1 MCFLTLCANS
11 GHPCATSGPQF
22 VERETAERT
31 FEWLR
36 EFVRYMPNHW
46 LERNPIVVYD
56 WLLGRGHDG
65 FERHIYSPLIYGYVT
80 YSLRPAQLEFGNIPG
95 VRGSVL
101 GGTGIAV
108 SAYSPQR
115 DVAVAVARDLA
126 SEATQRG
133 IYAQAGGQPAH
144 RAAWTDDTV
153 NARAENFFRDTLAT
167 LDASSLRPRFDG
179 YIAFQR
185 QAGALVGACIEKVI
199 PIASAV
205 DRLNDAFARAQ
216 GL

>member
-1 MCFLTLCANS
+1 MAKPAWIERAKRTPKFKVRAVRRCQRCGRARAVLRKFGLCRICF
-11 GHPCATSGPQF
+11 
-22 VERETAERT
+22 RELA
-31 FEWLR
+31 LR
-36 EFVRYMPNHW
+36 GE
-46 LERNPIVVYD
+46 
-56 WLLGRGHDG
+56 
-65 FERHIYSPLIYGYVT
+65 
-80 YSLRPAQLEFGNIPG
+80 IPG

-144 RAAWTDDTV
+144 RAAWTDDNV